1 MSRRLLL
8 ALVVAGAVW
17 LLGTWP
23 PPSWWRTHWPRQT
36 AMMRLRG
43 EERPLR
49 PTHLDSVAPVLQRMV
64 ILAEDSRF
72 RSHRG
77 IDPAEMRDALG
88 MGPDAPLGDVVQ
100 AAWRRRDRLRGAS
113 TITQQVA
120 KNLYLSP
127 SRNPLRKVKEIATAF
142 RLEGALSKDRIL
154 ELYLSVAEWGPGVW
168 GAAAASYEYYGVS
181 PARLS
186 PDQAAALAATLPH
199 PRTSNPAYRPSRM
212 EARRRVILARY
223 FGADVDIPPPVA
235 SDRDSLII
243 PPVDS
248 LPLPPPDTLPSPP
261 DTVVSDTVVDS
272 SGTDT
277 IPQDTTKQDT
287 AQVSPRGVFPLTSR
301 LTSTQRLGPSASP
314 RYLYVLA
321 SRQSTKR
328 RGMTR
333 AR

>member
-1 MSRRLLL
+1 MVRRLLL

-36 AMMRLRG
+36 AMMQLRG
-43 EERPLR
+43 EERLLR

-88 MGPDAPLGDVVQ
+88 MSPDAPLGDVVQ

-113 TITQQVA
+113 TITQQIA

-168 GAAAASYEYYGVS
+168 GAAAASYEYFGVS

-186 PDQAAALAATLPH
+186 ADQAAALAATLPH

-223 FGADVDIPPPVA
+223 FGADVDIPPPVEA
-235 SDRDSLII
+235 DRDSLLI
-243 PPVDS
+243 PAVDS
-248 LPLPPPDTLPSPP
+248 LPLPPVDTTAA
-261 DTVVSDTVVDS
+261 DTTPVDTTAGDTTPVD
-272 SGTDT
+272 TTAADT
-277 IPQDTTKQDT
+277 TAGDTTPVDTTKKDT
-287 AQVSPRGVFPLTSR
+287 AQVFPRGAFPAISR
-301 LTSTQRLGPSASP
+301 LTSTQRLGLLGVSP
-314 RYLYVLA
+314 FP
-321 SRQSTKR
+321 R
-328 RGMTR
+328 RL
-333 AR
+333 